1 MPDSPIGMGAA
12 SNKEGRV
19 MSFRENMG
27 KKLDLLKKNFVKHRY
42 IYLMLIPVLAYYVI
56 FKYIP
61 MYGVQIAFKDF
72 RPGLGIA
79 GSTWVGLKHFED
91 FFTSVYFLRVF
102 RNTILI
108 SLFSIIFGFPL
119 PIVLALMLNELRC
132 MRYKRIVQTISY
144 MPHFISTVVVSGM
157 IINFTASR
165 GLINEIVEL
174 LGGERQTMLLNQD
187 LFRPIYIISG
197 LWQWTGWDSI
207 IFLAALSG
215 IDPQLYDAAT
225 IDGAGRFRKMAH
237 VTIPGISATI
247 IVLFILRIGNVM
259 SVGYEK
265 IILLYNPSIYE
276 TADVISSFVYRKGLL
291 EFNFSY
297 SSAVGL
303 FNSGINLVFLVGANT
318 LSRKINN
325 TSLW

>member
-1 MPDSPIGMGAA
+1 
-12 SNKEGRV
+12 
-19 MSFRENMG
+19 MSFREITG
-27 KKLDLLKKNFVKHRY
+27 QKLDLLKKNFVKHRY